1 MDLITLR
8 SGPARMKRMRFKEIP
23 KQAVAF
29 GKTGS
34 AEEREKAEA
43 RSMLGQQHVHYLYF
57 HGNDHKR

>member
-1 MDLITLR
+1 
-8 SGPARMKRMRFKEIP
+8 MKGMRFKEIP